1 MECHAPADALEG
13 TAYRAVC
20 VVGRGG
26 MGEVIEAEHR
36 RLGKRVVVKLLHRHY
51 SDRRDLEDRLRL
63 EAQTLARLA
72 HPNLVAVHDMGRTPA
87 GRSYLVM
94 ERLQGC
100 TLGAELRRRGALPWA
115 EAVDITCQLLAGL
128 EAAHDAG
135 VVYRDVKLDNAFVCQ
150 ALEGAGA
157 RRLVKLLD
165 FGIAKVLSPGAA
177 GLEPV
182 AFPTDDEVAVGTPR
196 FFSPEQALGNRVDA
210 RTDIYAAAVLLYSL
224 LAGRGPFDHLAD
236 VAALVRA
243 HATEKPSP
251 PSRWAAASLPP
262 ELDRAVLRALAKQPA
277 HRPPSAASFARELAR
292 IAAAH
297 GCGVAPGEGPAMRAG
312 PQEHGI
318 AAVPRRRASSGAAN
332 LRRTGPR
339 LAVAVC
345 LVILGASI
353 AATATRA
360 GLARLDSNRER
371 DFVERSRAALT
382 MDGGPRNAP

>member
-1 MECHAPADALEG
+1 
-13 TAYRAVC
+13 
-20 VVGRGG
+20 

-51 SDRRDLEDRLRL
+51 GERRDLEDRLRL

-87 GRSYLVM
+87 GRPYLVM

-100 TLGAELRRRGALPWA
+100 TLGVELRRRGALPWV
-115 EAVDITCQLLAGL
+115 EAVEITCQLLAGL
-128 EAAHDAG
+128 EAAHGAG
-135 VVYRDVKLDNAFVCQ
+135 VVHRDVKLDNAFVCH
-150 ALEGAGA
+150 APAAAPGA
-157 RRLVKLLD
+157 RRVVKLLD
-165 FGIAKVLSPGAA
+165 FGVAKVVSPGAA

-224 LAGRGPFDHLAD
+224 LAGRGPFDHRGD

-243 HATEKPSP
+243 HATEVPAP
-251 PSRWAAASLPP
+251 PSRWAPAPLPL

-277 HRPPSAASFARELAR
+277 HRPPSAASFAQELAG
-292 IAAAH
+292 IAAAR
-297 GCGVAPGEGPAMRAG
+297 GCAVALASWQRAGAVAPGTAATAARPNSRSLARPASGSRRGARV
-312 PQEHGI
+312 
-318 AAVPRRRASSGAAN
+318 AA
-332 LRRTGPR
+332 
-339 LAVAVC
+339 AVC
-345 LVILGASI
+345 LVILGASL

-360 GLARLDSNRER
+360 GLARLDSLRER
-371 DFVERSRAALT
+371 DFVERSRAAAS
-382 MDGGPRNAP
+382 MDGGAIDAHQKGGTP